1 MRREHFPHVS
11 FAPHPVPFRKDLQLR
26 IPRSRVAVFGLLTT
40 ALLLCALYDFFDQSR
55 GVVNFF
61 VVACNR
67 NCACSSATIMID
79 GDLSAGAS
87 HEILQVFAAFTNES
101 ACGRI
106 GDVQRA
112 RDKHAVGA
120 VKKCSPTIRAVEKDV
135 QGGGSSARRAL

>member
-61 VVACNR
+61 VVPVIVTVR
-67 NCACSSATIMID
+67 VVVPR
-79 GDLSAGAS
+79 L
-87 HEILQVFAAFTNES
+87 
-101 ACGRI
+101 
-106 GDVQRA
+106 
-112 RDKHAVGA
+112 
-120 VKKCSPTIRAVEKDV
+120 
-135 QGGGSSARRAL
+135 